1 MKRLRVASWPGHG
14 ATHNPFIHV
23 FLKGL
28 EDAGCDV
35 VSLETV
41 EACAGQAP
49 DILLLHWAERIF
61 GESRS
66 RWQAL
71 TKIRSLLKSLA
82 ARPAETRV
90 VWLVHNIAPHDAR
103 PLQRLVWPHY
113 VRALARQVDGFMTL
127 SPGTVDQ
134 VRAALSALAA
144 KPAVGLWHPAYPDAD
159 LPPDERAAARAAF
172 GWTDAQHVL
181 GYCGQIRPYKGVEEL
196 LVRFRKTT
204 RSDLRLLL
212 AGRPGTAGFTDW
224 LRNVAASD
232 PRIVL
237 RLEDLPPAG
246 FRAALGSCNTVV
258 APFRDYLHSGSIVH
272 ALSAARPVLTPAT
285 PFARSLQG
293 LLGTDWVRTYAGPL
307 TPAVLEAQAELPA
320 GPGGP
325 DLSDLEA
332 AKVGREA
339 ARFFRDLA
347 QTG

>member
-1 MKRLRVASWPGHG
+1 MMRLRVASWPGYG

-28 EDAGCDV
+28 EDAGCEV

-49 DILLLHWAERIF
+49 DILLLHWAERVF
-61 GESRS
+61 GESRN

-71 TKIRSLLKSLA
+71 VKIRNLLTSLA
-82 ARPAETRV
+82 ARPAQTRV

-103 PLQRLVWPHY
+103 RLQRLVWPY
-113 VRALARQVDGFMTL
+113 YTRALARQVDGFMTL

-134 VRAALSALAA
+134 VRTALPVLAA
-144 KPAVGLWHPAYPDAD
+144 RPAVGLWHPDYPGAV
-159 LPPDERAAARAAF
+159 LPYDERTSARAAL

-196 LVRFRKTT
+196 LVTFRKTT
-204 RSDLRLLL
+204 GSDLRLLL
-212 AGRPGTAGFTDW
+212 AGRPVTAGFADW
-224 LRNVAASD
+224 LRSVAADD

-237 RLEDLPPAG
+237 RLADLPPAA

-293 LLGTDWVRTYAGPL
+293 RLGADWVRTHDGPL
-307 TPAVLEAQAELPA
+307 TPALLESQVGFSA
-320 GPGGP
+320 GLGRPN
-325 DLSDLEA
+325 LSDMA
-332 AKVGREA
+332 AKKVGREA
-339 ARFFRDLA
+339 ARFFHDLM